1 MRFDRGP
8 TRAEEVKPG
17 TVFIIDTTDEQSVI
31 EVTRVNESYAEA
43 SRWDVTIGDD
53 SKPPTVTT
61 PSLIRFNACK
71 TPTAEEDFVY
81 EKEKESPDEGFW
93 RVKRL
98 TPVEVTLAHKP
109 LKVRLNHL
117 MLVDQS

>member
-1 MRFDRGP
+1 MSANRQS
-8 TRAEEVKPG
+8 EEVKPG
-17 TVFIIDTTDEQSVI
+17 TVFIVDTTEEQSII
-31 EVTRVNESYAEA
+31 EVTRVNGSYAEA

-53 SKPPTVTT
+53 SKTPTVTA
-61 PSLIRFNACK
+61 PSPIRFNAHK

-98 TPVEVTLAHKP
+98 TPVEVTLGRKP
-109 LKVRLNHL
+109 LKVSLNHL
-117 MLVDQS
+117 MLVDQF